1 MRKTMAGN
9 MRIDGLFGP
18 ARAGRAALLV
28 LALAVAACGGGD
40 KGAAPGG
47 APAKPEAAKPT
58 EAKPAAPA
66 AEGAAAP
73 AAAPAAEGAASAA
86 AAPAAAPAAVAPAAA
101 AAAVPADAA
110 ACDTFK
116 AAVCKE
122 AGEQSE
128 ACTSATSAAKILSP
142 AACATAQADM
152 PAILAKAASLQ
163 SVCKDL
169 AEKLCKDLGPDTQTC
184 AMVKERT
191 PGFPADRCTMML
203 GEYPKVLAE
212 LQAMEKQNQPL
223 DPALRAKQEANDAPS
238 FGPADAKVTIVE
250 YSDFECPY
258 CSMAAQTTTKIKEK
272 YGDRVRIVFRQF
284 PLGFHQNALP
294 AAEASLAANAQGK
307 FWQMHDI
314 MFENQKA
321 LDRASLE
328 TYAQQIGLDVD
339 AFKAALD
346 NKTFEAQAKADMKL
360 GEEVGVNG
368 TPTLFVGA
376 ERVQNPGDFDAISK
390 QIDAALAKAQ

>member
-1 MRKTMAGN
+1 
-9 MRIDGLFGP
+9 
-18 ARAGRAALLV
+18 
-28 LALAVAACGGGD
+28 
-40 KGAAPGG
+40 
-47 APAKPEAAKPT
+47 
-58 EAKPAAPA
+58 
-66 AEGAAAP
+66 
-73 AAAPAAEGAASAA
+73 
-86 AAPAAAPAAVAPAAA
+86 
-101 AAAVPADAA
+101 
-110 ACDTFK
+110 
-116 AAVCKE
+116 
-122 AGEQSE
+122 
-128 ACTSATSAAKILSP
+128 
-142 AACATAQADM
+142 
-152 PAILAKAASLQ
+152 
-163 SVCKDL
+163 
-169 AEKLCKDLGPDTQTC
+169 
-184 AMVKERT
+184 
-191 PGFPADRCTMML
+191 
-203 GEYPKVLAE
+203 VLAE